1 MLERTELLANLDI
14 FHGELSPARAAI
26 YARLSGLHDMAG
38 LRLSGEVR
46 GPRCL
51 YSQTLPSSYP
61 LKNVGPGQSLLA
73 RALLTDP
80 CYWSPQT
87 PHIYDVT
94 VELRQGSDVVASET
108 RQIGLRPLGI
118 SGRFLTWESKP
129 WVLRGVELSKSTPQ
143 AAIASWRDYSLVLLA
158 DGLNDQQLRDASEN
172 GILCCCPIGTL
183 SASLEDVIREARRL
197 ARFPAVAIISLPS
210 QSMPEVAHLAPNCL
224 IARNGTPETMTDSE
238 PSLQIILV
246 DNNRTSFTRAAAE
259 LKTPILMRRPIS
271 SGKSPE
277 QARAACDKLQADL
290 APLGQFAGYIV

>member
-1 MLERTELLANLDI
+1 MLEHNELLPNLDV

-26 YARLSGLHDMAG
+26 YARLPDLHGVAG
-38 LRLSGEVR
+38 LLLSGEVR

-61 LKNVGPGQSLLA
+61 LKDVGPGQTLLS
-73 RALLTDP
+73 RAMLTDP

-87 PHIYDVT
+87 PHIYDVR

-108 RQIGLRPLGI
+108 RQIGLRPLGV

-143 AAIASWRDYSLVLLA
+143 AAIASWRDHSLVLLSA
-158 DGLNDQQLRDASEN
+158 DLDDQQLRDASEQ
-172 GILCCCPIGTL
+172 GILCCCPIGTQ
-183 SASLEDVIREARRL
+183 SASLDDVTRKVRRL
-197 ARFPAVAIISLPS
+197 ARFPAVAIIAVPS
-210 QSMPEVAHLAPNCL
+210 QSIANVAQLAPNIL
-224 IARNGTPETMTDSE
+224 VARNDVPETFLAPE
-238 PSLQIILV
+238 PSLQMMPV
-246 DNNRTSFTRAAAE
+246 DNHRASFTRVAVE
-259 LKTPILMRRPIS
+259 LKIPILMRRPIP
-271 SGKSPE
+271 SGYSPK